1 MLYSKTFKNRR
12 FEQIVVM
19 RRQDKDG
26 GPEVRLYFKPDGM
39 GVCEFGIGL
48 ECEARHLLGYS
59 LSKRRLALKERLQH
73 RGEKGVQNLKD
84 VMMELWDAR
93 KR

>member
-1 MLYSKTFKNRR
+1 MKCSKINFGLLPKRPCDRLKT
-12 FEQIVVM
+12 IILV
-19 RRQDKDG
+19 DG
-26 GPEVRLYFKPDGM
+26 EA
-39 GVCEFGIGL
+39 VCDYCPAHAL

-59 LSKRRLALKERLQH
+59 LSKRRLALKERLPH

>member
-39 GVCEFGIGL
+39 GVCEFGIGFRDDTPGD
-48 ECEARHLLGYS
+48 A
-59 LSKRRLALKERLQH
+59 AERLDKAFNSIDGQEAVILIDSYMESMQR
-73 RGEKGVQNLKD
+73 RGN
-84 VMMELWDAR
+84 
-93 KR
+93 